1 MKFSPRREVVSE
13 DLIWESNP
21 NAVMTTVLDLQ
32 KMEHGEQVILRG
44 WAQDLRLLKNIRF
57 LILRDYTGTIQ
68 ITAKNDATQGYDL
81 LEDLPRESIISV
93 EGMLNRESKSKAG
106 MEISATSIKVLNRS
120 DLPLPLGVTDKIE
133 SDLETRL
140 NNRYLDLRKPE
151 TGIVFEA
158 ESDVLWGIRKHL
170 NANGFVEVH
179 TPKIVAAST
188 EGGADL
194 FHVKYFEKEAYL
206 SQSPQLYKE
215 ILVSAG
221 INRVFEVGPAFRAE
235 KHNTVQHLNEFSSI
249 DIEMAFSDHN
259 DAMNMLQDSVLAGI
273 GEVKDH
279 LGDRLK
285 QLNLELPE
293 PVVPFPKITYEE
305 CVTKLNK
312 LGEKIEF
319 GEDFSPEQLRIIGKD
334 LPDFYF
340 IVKFPA
346 SLRAFYTMP
355 DPEDHRLSN
364 SFDLQFRGLELTSGA
379 QRVHD
384 PEMLKQRLIAK
395 DLNPDDFSFYLNAF
409 RYGMPPHAGWAIG
422 LERLVM
428 ILLGLQNIREATLFP
443 RDRTRITP

>member
-1 MKFSPRREVVSE
+1 
-13 DLIWESNP
+13 
-21 NAVMTTVLDLQ
+21 MTTVHDIPGLKQDEPVV
-32 KMEHGEQVILRG
+32 MRG
-44 WAQDLRLLKNIRF
+44 WVQDLRLLKNIRF
-57 LILRDYTGTIQ
+57 LILRDHTGIIQ
-68 ITAKNDATQGYDL
+68 VTFKPDLGKGFDL
-81 LEDLPRESIISV
+81 LGELPRESVVSIKGKVNKQSQ
-93 EGMLNRESKSKAG
+93 SKSG
-106 MEISATSIKVLNRS
+106 VEIMASDITLLNRS
-120 DLPLPLGVTDKIE
+120 DLPLPLGVSDKIE

-140 NNRYLDLRKPE
+140 NSRYLDLRKPE
-151 TGIVFEA
+151 NGIIFQV
-158 ESDVLWGIRKHL
+158 ESDVLWGIRTYLHGE
-170 NANGFVEVH
+170 GFTEVH

-194 FHVKYFEKEAYL
+194 FSVKYFEKDAYL
-206 SQSPQLYKE
+206 TQSPQLYKE

-235 KHNTVQHLNEFSSI
+235 KHNTVQHLNEFSSL

-259 DAMNMLQDSVLAGI
+259 DAMEMLQNAVVHGIREVKSSLKDRLAGF
-273 GEVKDH
+273 
-279 LGDRLK
+279 
-285 QLNLELPE
+285 NLQLPE
-293 PVVPFPKITYEE
+293 PVTPFPRITYEE
-305 CVTKLNK
+305 CLNKLRK

-319 GEDFSPEQLRIIGKD
+319 GEDFSPEQLRIVGKD

-340 IVKFPA
+340 IVKFPS

-355 DPEDHRLSN
+355 DSENARLSN

-384 PEMLKQRLIAK
+384 PQMLRERLREK
-395 DLNPDDFSFYLNAF
+395 GLNPDDFAFYLNAF